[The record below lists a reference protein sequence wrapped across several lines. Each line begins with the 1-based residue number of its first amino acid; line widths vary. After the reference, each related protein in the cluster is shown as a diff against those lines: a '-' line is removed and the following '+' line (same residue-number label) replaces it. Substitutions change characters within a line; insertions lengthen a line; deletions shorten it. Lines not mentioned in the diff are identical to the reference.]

1 LLRAQA
7 SWRLFLLVD
16 PVVVEQLL
24 LPVELLP
31 VVPLLKKR

>member
-1 LLRAQA
+1 
-7 SWRLFLLVD
+7 VD